1 MLAQK
6 PRPYDNASVLQ
17 TLGKFLVSH
26 RLVEP
31 RAEKG
36 EERFFRKIVISMLAI
51 QVEAATKRTHAPAGG
66 VPDDVQCYLERF
78 LAYVC

>member
-1 MLAQK
+1 MHKLPK
-6 PRPYDNASVLQ
+6 TNDLLPY
-17 TLGKFLVSH
+17 TLVSH

-36 EERFFRKIVISMLAI
+36 EERFFRKLLMTMLAI
-51 QVEAATKRTHAPAGG
+51 QVEAATKRPHAPAGG
-66 VPDDVQCYLERF
+66 VPDYVQIYLEHF